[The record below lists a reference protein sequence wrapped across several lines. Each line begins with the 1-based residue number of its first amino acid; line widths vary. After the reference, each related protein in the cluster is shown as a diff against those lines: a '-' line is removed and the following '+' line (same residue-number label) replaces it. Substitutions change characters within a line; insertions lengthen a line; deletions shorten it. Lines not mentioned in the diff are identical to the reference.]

1 MPNYGKET
9 YAFYESLSRGD
20 IKSKKQ
26 YASKNSKA
34 LKEQG
39 KASGRK
45 QVHKART
52 S

>member
-1 MPNYGKET
+1 MPNYGRET
-9 YAFYESLSRGD
+9 YAFYEALSSGS

-26 YASKNSKA
+26 YATKNSKM
-34 LKEQG
+34 LREQG

-45 QVHKART
+45 QVHKTRT